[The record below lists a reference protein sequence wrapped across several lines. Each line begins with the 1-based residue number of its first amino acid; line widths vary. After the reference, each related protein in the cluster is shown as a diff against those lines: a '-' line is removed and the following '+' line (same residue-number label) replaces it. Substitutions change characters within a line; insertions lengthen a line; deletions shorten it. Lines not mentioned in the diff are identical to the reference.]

1 MADIKLDDKPIR
13 NDSCHMEEL
22 DDEVLLYNPANN
34 KTLYINKSASVI
46 WQLCNGEQ
54 SVEEIINLIQDAYP
68 SKDDDLRQDILETL
82 KNLTENDA
90 VSVSVSE

>member
-1 MADIKLDDKPIR
+1 MAEIKLDDKPIR

-54 SVEEIINLIQDAYP
+54 SVEEIIKMIEDAYP
-68 SKDDDLRQDILETL
+68 GNEVDMRQDILDTL
-82 KNLTENDA
+82 NNLSDNDA
-90 VSVSVSE
+90 VSVG

>member
-1 MADIKLDDKPIR
+1 MAEIKLDDKPIR

-54 SVEEIINLIQDAYP
+54 SVEEIIKMIVDAYP
-68 SKDDDLRQDILETL
+68 DNKVDMRQDILDTL
-82 KNLTENDA
+82 NNLSDNDA
-90 VSVSVSE
+90 VSVG

>member
-1 MADIKLDDKPIR
+1 MAEIKLDDKPNR
-13 NDSCHMEEL
+13 NESCHMEEL

-54 SVEEIINLIQDAYP
+54 SVEDIIKMIQEAYP
-68 SKDDDLRQDILETL
+68 GDDDSLEADIIDTL
-82 KNLTENDA
+82 KNLADNDA
-90 VSVSVSE
+90 VSLK